1 MSQKY
6 ETLANCVIDNH
17 RLYKNKPDERQM
29 MIGAFRNVLFDC
41 PSIPSGFVSKK
52 GQHLKR
58 AQLTKEH
65 FYPRQASA
73 HKMFDMLDAG
83 ATKDDLVAFIKKV
96 CQVHYVTKE
105 ENIALI
111 PYQKRGS
118 GYDTWEEQYEA
129 AGIELVPY
137 VRKTAKKYVYIIEG
151 IRYSGILDVMKK
163 YNCSLATVKNRCLKD
178 KRGLYPDWKRELYN
192 DFTACS

>member
-6 ETLANCVIDNH
+6 ELMADCVIDNYN
-17 RLYKNKPDERQM
+17 LYKDKPEHRKM
-29 MIGAFRNVLFDC
+29 MISAFRNVIFDC
-41 PSIPSGFVSKK
+41 PSIPSELVSKK
-52 GQHLKR
+52 GQHFKKS
-58 AQLTKEH
+58 QLVKEH

-73 HKMFDMLDAG
+73 YRMFEMLDAG
-83 ATKDDLVAFIKKV
+83 VTFNELVAFIKKV

-118 GYDTWEEQYEA
+118 GYDTWEEQYKA

-137 VRKTAKKYVYIIEG
+137 VRKSTKKYVYIIEG
-151 IRYSGILDVMKK
+151 IQYSGILDVMKK
-163 YNCSLATVKNRCLKD
+163 YNCSRATVKNRCLKD

>member
-6 ETLANCVIDNH
+6 YDLAENCMNLH
-17 RLYKNKPDERQM
+17 AGSRHSESLRLSAINL
-29 MIGAFRNVLFDC
+29 IRNGIFDC
-41 PSIPSGFVSKK
+41 PIIFTGFVSKK
-52 GQHLKR
+52 GQHLKVSD
-58 AQLTKEH
+58 LVKEH

-73 HKMFDMLDAG
+73 HKMFEMLDAG
-83 ATKDDLVAFIKKV
+83 ATKEELVAFIIKV

-105 ENIALI
+105 ENEALKKFQRI
-111 PYQKRGS
+111 GS

-163 YNCSLATVKNRCLKD
+163 YNCSLATVNNRCVKD

-192 DFTACS
+192 DRT

>member
-6 ETLANCVIDNH
+6 ELMADCVIGNYN
-17 RLYKNKPDERQM
+17 LYKDKPEHRQM
-29 MIGAFRNVLFDC
+29 MISAFRNVIFDC
-41 PSIPSGFVSKK
+41 PIIFTGFVSKK
-52 GQHLKR
+52 GQHLKVSE
-58 AQLTKEH
+58 LVKEH

-73 HKMFDMLDAG
+73 HKMFEMLDAG
-83 ATKDDLVAFIKKV
+83 VTKEELTAFIIKV

-105 ENIALI
+105 ENEALKKF
-111 PYQKRGS
+111 QKIGS

-137 VRKTAKKYVYIIEG
+137 VRKTAKKYMYIIEG
-151 IRYSGILDVMKK
+151 VRYNNILDVMKK
-163 YNCSLATVKNRCLKD
+163 YNCSQGAVNNRCLKD